1 VITSVYKGDNDEEYT
16 ARIPYREEKNLRK
29 KKTLLVVL
37 EVQELLFFRER
48 RKNLNCS
55 PLSRFFQRPTRAKHN
70 TIDLETKLSF
80 GIRPRSSL
88 SVSSA
93 PVRSLKTRSLGF
105 PTLDSSV
112 FRAVF
117 YSQLVVTLPKFTRA
131 VSKFFAEHGE
141 STSALCL
148 LKGGRKQKKDE
159 FEFDRT
165 SRRRAQ
171 SAYLPFR

>member
-1 VITSVYKGDNDEEYT
+1 MMSSIQHAFHTEK
-16 ARIPYREEKNLRK
+16 RKIFRRRKRESKIKLLLLLS
-29 KKTLLVVL
+29 LLVVL

-48 RKNLNCS
+48 EKNLNCS
-55 PLSRFFQRPTRAKHN
+55 LSLCFFQRPSRAKHN

-80 GIRPRSSL
+80 RIRPRSSP

-93 PVRSLKTRSLGF
+93 SVRSLKTRSLGF

-131 VSKFFAEHGE
+131 LSRNFSPRTWCVSRLSRFA
-141 STSALCL
+141 
-148 LKGGRKQKKDE
+148 
-159 FEFDRT
+159 F
-165 SRRRAQ
+165 
-171 SAYLPFR
+171 